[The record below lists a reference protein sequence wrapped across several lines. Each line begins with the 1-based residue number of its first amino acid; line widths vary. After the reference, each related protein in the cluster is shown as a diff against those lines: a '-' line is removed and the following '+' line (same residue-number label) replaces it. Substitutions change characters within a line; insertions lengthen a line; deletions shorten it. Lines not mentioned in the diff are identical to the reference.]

1 MNIDNLKKF
10 HTINQILKTMS
21 YTELY
26 SFYKNGKF
34 ILTGRT
40 KTSTMR
46 FVIDNSKL
54 NLFPDD
60 ILENHQLQYSPLEFF
75 SVYSILAKFKTFL
88 NKIDRVHGKV
98 FNTYFRIN
106 DKFILTI
113 VDEAI
118 NKLFNEFLDDL
129 IRQKKLK
136 EVKKNEAALNLDYE
150 VETTIDDME
159 VTEEDEELILDIRKT
174 PMFKLSSEKQNM
186 SDRDILKLV
195 KESELIDSD
204 EDIEFDEAFIAE
216 VLLTNILTINNTR
229 FSAKEIPPIRKI
241 KSMSIFRYFYSNNN
255 KNGIY
260 IHKFVFSLEK
270 DGGKVQVIKVSI

>member
-1 MNIDNLKKF
+1 
-10 HTINQILKTMS
+10 
-21 YTELY
+21 
-26 SFYKNGKF
+26 
-34 ILTGRT
+34 
-40 KTSTMR
+40 MR